1 VVRSREERLEN
12 ANKKKCCNR
21 CCHSDATAKCQIII
35 HCSVSDNMPKQS
47 KNKTTVADPIWIA
60 YKGGDFTLLDG
71 AHRIV
76 ATYLENKRTILAY
89 VVRVD

>member
-1 VVRSREERLEN
+1 
-12 ANKKKCCNR
+12 
-21 CCHSDATAKCQIII
+21 
-35 HCSVSDNMPKQS
+35 MPKQS

>member
-1 VVRSREERLEN
+1 MYHRRKIQQYGE
-12 ANKKKCCNR
+12 
-21 CCHSDATAKCQIII
+21 T
-35 HCSVSDNMPKQS
+35 
-47 KNKTTVADPIWIA
+47 DPIWIA
-60 YKGGDFTLLDG
+60 GKGGDFTLLDG